1 LIVIRLAILLSLAGI
16 ALSLF
21 LYLLQ
26 RDRRY
31 LRLAWQILKF
41 SAVLILVFATLVA
54 IGRMVLFRMPL

>member
-1 LIVIRLAILLSLAGI
+1 MILVRLAILLSLAGI

-31 LRLAWQILKF
+31 LRLAWQIFKF
-41 SAVLILVFATLVA
+41 SAVLILVFAILVMM
-54 IGRMVLFRMPL
+54 GRMVLFRMPL